1 MSMPRAPKPTVGFV
15 DQYCA
20 YYQALFPEV
29 RSFEQFTALHLGMMT
44 EIPRKTLPAIARAV
58 GVDNAQA
65 LHHFLTHSPWQVS
78 ALRQKRL
85 DLIKTVLQERS
96 FILCI
101 DETGDKKKGNTTD
114 YVSRQYIG
122 NLGKIEN
129 GIVSVNAYGVIDEIT
144 FPLVFEVFKPQR
156 RLKKEELY
164 KTKPHIAIELIHTL
178 KQQGFRFEV
187 VLADSLYGESGD
199 FIAALQKLDLQF
211 VVAIREN
218 HGVLMPPGQRL
229 RYTTWSTFDR
239 VFSNGD
245 TETRYIREI
254 IFGQRR
260 AIRYY
265 HITTDVAEQPPE
277 STWLI
282 MTNLAGKI
290 KKTVGNTYG
299 LRTWIEYGFKQS
311 KNELGWADFRLTEYA
326 DIEKWWEIVCS
337 AYLMVSLQAS
347 AFKSIGFLKS
357 TEKVSALEKAMQ
369 RVDQEDK
376 QEKFH
381 QHKWWDQRKGWKNTL
396 NNLRLIIQP
405 YVYYCLLY
413 GWLEVFDLPFLKGG
427 FTRLMTFMNAFT
439 GFVPV

>member
-1 MSMPRAPKPTVGFV
+1 MSVPRAPKTTVGFV

-20 YYQALFPEV
+20 YYQAVFPEV
-29 RSFEQFTALHLGMMT
+29 RSFEQFTALHLGMIT

-58 GVDNAQA
+58 GVDDAQS
-65 LHHFLTHSPWQVS
+65 LHHFLTHSPWTVS
-78 ALRQKRL
+78 TLRKKRL
-85 DLIKTVLQERS
+85 DLIKAILQERP

-101 DETGDKKKGNTTD
+101 DETGDKKKGKTTD

-129 GIVSVNAYGVIDEIT
+129 GIVSVNAYGVMDEIT
-144 FPLVFEVFKPQR
+144 FPLVFEVFKPQK
-156 RLKKEELY
+156 RLKKTDQY
-164 KTKPHIAIELIHTL
+164 KTKPQMAIELVQTL
-178 KQQGFRFEV
+178 KQQGFHFEV

-199 FIAALQKLDLQF
+199 FIAALQKLGLQF

-218 HGVLMPPGQRL
+218 HGVLMPPRQRL
-229 RYTTWSTFDR
+229 RYTTWSQFER

-265 HITTDVAEQPPE
+265 HITTDVAEQAPE

-282 MTNLAGKI
+282 MTNLPGTI

-311 KNELGWADFRLTEYA
+311 KNTLGWADFRLTDYN

-337 AYLMVSLQAS
+337 VYLMVSLQS
-347 AFKSIGFLKS
+347 SLFKGI
-357 TEKVSALEKAMQ
+357 EALSGEEGCAGENEEHVTKPAANQ
-369 RVDQEDK
+369 TI
-376 QEKFH
+376 FH
-381 QHKWWDQRKGWKNTL
+381 QHKWWDPGKGWKNIL

-405 YVYYCLLY
+405 YVYYCLIY
-413 GWLEVFDLPFLKGG
+413 GWLEVFAMPFLKGG
-427 FTRLMTFMNAFT
+427 FTRLIALMNDFT

>member
-1 MSMPRAPKPTVGFV
+1 VQEWTAMSVPRAPKSTVGFV

-20 YYQALFPEV
+20 YYREVFPEV
-29 RSFEQFTALHLGMMT
+29 RSFEQFTALHVGLLT
-44 EIPRKTLPAIARAV
+44 DIPRKTLPAIARTV
-58 GVDNAQA
+58 GVDDAQSF
-65 LHHFLTHSPWQVS
+65 HHFLTRSPWEV
-78 ALRQKRL
+78 ATFRQKRL
-85 DLIKTVLQERS
+85 DLIKAVLKGRA

-101 DETGDKKKGNTTD
+101 DETGDKKKGKTTD
-114 YVSRQYIG
+114 YVARQYIG

-129 GIVSVNAYGVIDEIT
+129 GIVSVNAYGVLDAIT
-144 FPLVFEVFKPQR
+144 FPLGFAVFKPQK
-156 RLKKEELY
+156 RLKQEDQY

-178 KQQGFRFEV
+178 KQQGFHFEV

-218 HGVLMPPGQRL
+218 HGVWMLPGQRL

-239 VFSNGD
+239 VFSHGD
-245 TETRYIREI
+245 TEPRYIREI

-265 HITTDVAEQPPE
+265 HITTDVVEQPPE

-311 KNELGWADFRLTEYA
+311 KNELGWADFRLTEYT

-337 AYLMVSLQAS
+337 AYLMVSLQSS
-347 AFKSIGFLKS
+347 AFNEDSAVEKS
-357 TEKVSALEKAMQ
+357 THVIN
-369 RVDQEDK
+369 QEDK

-381 QHKWWDQRKGWKNTL
+381 QHKWWDHGKGWKNLL
-396 NNLRLIIQP
+396 NNFRLLIQP

-427 FTRLMTFMNAFT
+427 FTRLMTIMNEFT